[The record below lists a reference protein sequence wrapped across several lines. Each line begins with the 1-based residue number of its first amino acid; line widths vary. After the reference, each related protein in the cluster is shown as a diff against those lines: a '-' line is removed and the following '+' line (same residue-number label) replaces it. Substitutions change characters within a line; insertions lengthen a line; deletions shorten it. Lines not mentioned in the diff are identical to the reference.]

1 MHPSL
6 RKQPAGVLDQKTFL
20 LLSCCT
26 SSQSARSSLWIKS
39 SVDLP
44 SLGSRISYLLQLC
57 EGMWKS
63 GCVQLN
69 SPFSPDPAKRH
80 QAQSRDRSCQ
90 RRYVLHYTSPLVP
103 HKRECISTVQQTSD
117 LMSVFEVSEI
127 AVASRER
134 VELFT
139 YIQCHYPTRN
149 DHSIDKCAPMLVTMA
164 TSIEQ
169 SFS

>member
-26 SSQSARSSLWIKS
+26 SSSLWIKS

-69 SPFSPDPAKRH
+69 SPFSPDPAKKH
-80 QAQSRDRSCQ
+80 QAQKQGQELSEMLCAT
-90 RRYVLHYTSPLVP
+90 LHLSFGAPQERMHQHSPADIRP
-103 HKRECISTVQQTSD
+103 H
-117 LMSVFEVSEI
+117 VS
-127 AVASRER
+127 
-134 VELFT
+134 F
-139 YIQCHYPTRN
+139 
-149 DHSIDKCAPMLVTMA
+149 
-164 TSIEQ
+164 
-169 SFS
+169 